1 MNTRELTDISAL
13 PVDNMLE
20 FHQQMKQTQ
29 GGNKKLPDSLN
40 KMLGQMNTQE
50 RTDFG
55 NMSNSQQMNFHQMM
69 KGQPAGGPSA
79 DKPKKLPDSL
89 NKMLGQMNTQERTD
103 FGNMSNSQQMNFHQM
118 MKGQPAGQTSTKN
131 AESSF
136 GLTKQM
142 NDGDVLVYKVNKKV
156 DSVTGKNIGF
166 AARPPRPRKNLS
178 METYEKVQKH
188 LDKSGKE

>member
-1 MNTRELTDISAL
+1 
-13 PVDNMLE
+13 
-20 FHQQMKQTQ
+20 
-29 GGNKKLPDSLN
+29 
-40 KMLGQMNTQE
+40 
-50 RTDFG
+50 
-55 NMSNSQQMNFHQMM
+55 
-69 KGQPAGGPSA
+69 
-79 DKPKKLPDSL
+79 
-89 NKMLGQMNTQERTD
+89 MLGQMNTQERTD

-188 LDKSGKE
+188 LDKSGRE